1 RAFTS
6 SLGGIFEAVTADDR
20 QRQCNEQGQPLA
32 AHRLKLRDRQREQPD
47 EQSHQRDDDT
57 PRFEREQQ
65 GVDDRTALR
74 FVHAP
79 PPVSRTDS
87 FSNQATR
94 SASWR
99 MGWLAA
105 PKAAGSSGLARFCWR
120 CWLRASSSCWRV
132 VLALGLW
139 AARIC

>member
-1 RAFTS
+1 RTYRYSSPLLRCLLPLRFLLPIRQLIYELRQCALDQFAQFFRWYSRAFTS

-20 QRQCNEQGQPLA
+20 QRQCNEQGQQLA
-32 AHRLKLRDRQREQPD
+32 AHRLQLRDRQREQPD
-47 EQSHQRDDDT
+47 EQRHQRDDDT

-94 SASWR
+94 SASW
-99 MGWLAA
+99 
-105 PKAAGSSGLARFCWR
+105 
-120 CWLRASSSCWRV
+120 
-132 VLALGLW
+132 
-139 AARIC
+139 